1 MNTRLKFT
9 TLAASLGF
17 LAPMSVQAQ
26 GNRDSQVQVSVYY
39 GDLDLSHQAGAQELI
54 GRLEVAA
61 SKVCGGMPDIR
72 DLTRFQMYRAC
83 TKHALD
89 KAVASVG
96 QPIVSALYGE
106 PLQQTAS
113 SR

>member
-1 MNTRLKFT
+1 MNIRLKFL
-9 TLAASLGF
+9 TLAANLVLLPPVS
-17 LAPMSVQAQ
+17 AHAQ
-26 GNRDSQVQVSVYY
+26 NIRDHQVQVSVYF

-83 TKHALD
+83 SKKALD
-89 KAVASVG
+89 NAVADVG
-96 QPIVSALYGE
+96 RPIVSALYGE

>member
-1 MNTRLKFT
+1 MNTRVKFL
-9 TLAASLGF
+9 TLAATF

-26 GNRDSQVQVSVYY
+26 GVRDNQVQVSVYY
-39 GDLDLSHQAGAQELI
+39 GDLDLSHQAGAQKLI
-54 GRLEVAA
+54 DRLEAAA

-83 TKHALD
+83 SKQALD
-89 KAVASVG
+89 NAVASVD
-96 QPIVSALYGE
+96 QPVVSALYGE